1 MKVAIRIRTRFVA
14 TLSCLTAFAFAGES
28 GPAAPES
35 PESDPTIKA
44 MKDEMARSLERLRL
58 ESSDPPFLVNYALT
72 EQQSWFASATFG
84 AITGASGRDARGI
97 GIEVRVGDYTMDN
110 TNFAG
115 GFGFGGSESR
125 IGVPKDDSYEVVRQ
139 RLWLATD
146 QCYKGAVEQMAAK
159 KAWLKSN
166 TVTDHP
172 GDLSKVEP
180 LVRFEEKHT
189 LQVDADL
196 TSHGKEIAKK
206 LSALFRE
213 APAIQSSSA
222 TFVVV
227 ASNETRLSS
236 EGSFTRKGESWARV
250 TVTASTQ
257 ATDGMPLGDLCAF
270 YARGHRDLPS
280 LDEMEA
286 EVKRMISRLSAQVSA
301 PRADEYIG
309 PVLLEGEAAAFAMM
323 ELIVDRLASPHEPL
337 GAKNAGSPFKNRLKK
352 RVAPPFLSLIDD
364 PTLEEFEGRPFLASF
379 TVDDD
384 GVLARPVELIEEGR
398 LKNWYMSRIP
408 TRAIRDTNGHS
419 RGGVGAPGCV
429 IVRSSNAMT
438 REQLRAELLRI
449 AKEQELPYAIR
460 VETLAR
466 GDVSV
471 SGRAAAGGFS
481 SGTVRLSPPI
491 AAYRVYPDG
500 REEPIRGGEWQGVT
514 LRTLRDIFVTGDR
527 AHVVNALRGAG
538 MTSIACPDLLIEE
551 IEMKKPAEQE
561 VKRPYLEHPFFAA
574 SR

>member
-1 MKVAIRIRTRFVA
+1 MMIEIRIGAAFVCLATFALATEGKLVDAKSVDSDPAIR
-14 TLSCLTAFAFAGES
+14 
-28 GPAAPES
+28 
-35 PESDPTIKA
+35 A

-58 ESSDPPFLVNYALT
+58 DNSDPPFLLNYVLND
-72 EQQSWFASATFG
+72 QHSWFASATFG
-84 AITGASGRDARGI
+84 AITGASGRESRGI

-115 GFGFGGSESR
+115 GFGFGDNESR
-125 IGVPKDDSYEVVRQ
+125 ISVPKDDSYEVVRQ

-146 QCYKGAVEQMAAK
+146 QSYKGAVEQLAAK

-180 LVRFEEKHT
+180 LVRLEESRK
-189 LQVDADL
+189 LEVDADL
-196 TSHGKEIAKK
+196 ESHGKQVAKR
-206 LSALFRE
+206 LSGLFRE
-213 APAIQSSSA
+213 APAIQFSSA
-222 TFVVV
+222 SFVVV
-227 ASNETRLSS
+227 AANETRLSS

-257 ATDGMPLGDLCAF
+257 ANDGMPLGDLCVF
-270 YARGHRDLPS
+270 YARSHRDLPS
-280 LDEMEA
+280 LDAMEA
-286 EVKRMISRLSAQVSA
+286 EVKQMIARLSAQVDA

-364 PTLEEFEGRPFLASF
+364 PTLDAFEGQPFLASF
-379 TVDDD
+379 AVDDD
-384 GVLARPVELIEEGR
+384 GVLAQPVELIEEGR
-398 LKNWYMSRIP
+398 LKSWYMSRIP
-408 TRAIRDTNGHS
+408 TRAIKESNGHS
-419 RGGVGAPGCV
+419 RGGIGAPGC
-429 IVRSSNAMT
+429 IVVKSSNTMDRA
-438 REQLRAELLRI
+438 RLRAELLRI
-449 AKEQELPYAIR
+449 AQEQELPYAIR

-481 SGTVRLSPPI
+481 NGTVRLSPPI

-514 LRTLRDIFVTGDR
+514 LRSLRDIFVTGDR
-527 AHVVNALRGAG
+527 AHVVNALRGGG

-561 VKRPYLEHPFFAA
+561 VKRPYLEHPYFTAA
-574 SR
+574 R